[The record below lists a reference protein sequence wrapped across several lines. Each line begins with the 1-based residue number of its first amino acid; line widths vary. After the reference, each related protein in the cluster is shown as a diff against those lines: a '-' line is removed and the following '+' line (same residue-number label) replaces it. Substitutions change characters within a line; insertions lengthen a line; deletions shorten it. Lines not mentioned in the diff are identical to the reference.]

1 MLKLPPWA
9 TQEEHYQPN
18 RDRDYFISR
27 SLLRVLTVLLTLRQQ
42 CAAGSRS
49 VSAPCALCFLFFW
62 LLCCAAAHTAAFL
75 FCQLALTLV
84 VLCLLPGHMLRQALQ
99 TAFAAALFTLLL
111 ILPALWLGSGPLV
124 LLLPA
129 KTFLSVTA
137 LASLRAFLPG
147 NDITAALR
155 AFHVPQTVIFL
166 LDTTLR
172 YIILLGEIASDMLTA
187 LKLRSV
193 GSNPHKQRAIG
204 GILGTLLLR
213 SQKMSADMYEA
224 MTCRCFTGEYLPARR
239 MAFCR
244 GDTLLILIL
253 FGYLY
258 LFLRLEVIL

>member
-75 FCQLALTLV
+75 LCQLALTLV

-155 AFHVPQTVIFL
+155 AFHIPQTVIFL

-193 GSNPHKQRAIG
+193 GSNPHKQRA
-204 GILGTLLLR
+204 T
-213 SQKMSADMYEA
+213 SAA
-224 MTCRCFTGEYLPARR
+224 SWARCCCARR
-239 MAFCR
+239 KCQPTCMR
-244 GDTLLILIL
+244 
-253 FGYLY
+253 
-258 LFLRLEVIL
+258 R